1 MTPKRF
7 FAPRSAPASKS
18 KGFIATPR
26 LPPIFSSPVLR
37 RDIRW
42 ARRSVA
48 ISASSID
55 ADKSEPQAGEQ
66 ATLSFAADEKQD
78 IGRAAVAIR
87 AVAPVVESQLRA
99 QGAWELAA
107 NLEFPLIQVLA
118 RMEHAGILVDRD
130 YLEKLNADFGQRM
143 TALEADDSAARR
155 RRVQRQLQSA
165 AAAHSLRQ
173 VGLAKDS

>member
-1 MTPKRF
+1 MMPNHF
-7 FAPRSAPASKS
+7 FALRSAPASKS

-26 LPPIFSSPVLR
+26 LPPIFSSPVLLSGYTVGETVR
-37 RDIRW
+37 RYLG
-42 ARRSVA
+42 V
-48 ISASSID
+48 SID

-66 ATLSFAADEKQD
+66 ATLSFTADEKQN

-118 RMEHAGILVDRD
+118 RMEHAGILDRSR
-130 YLEKLNADFGQRM
+130 L
-143 TALEADDSAARR
+143 S
-155 RRVQRQLQSA
+155 
-165 AAAHSLRQ
+165 
-173 VGLAKDS
+173 